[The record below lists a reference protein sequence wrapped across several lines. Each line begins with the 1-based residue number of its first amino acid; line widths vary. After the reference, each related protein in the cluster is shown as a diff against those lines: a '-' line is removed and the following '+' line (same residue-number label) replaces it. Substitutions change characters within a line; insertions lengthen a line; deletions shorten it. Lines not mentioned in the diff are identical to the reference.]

1 MKAETNIPSTQPDS
15 GRQTTT
21 ENPAPAEVGDRV
33 PQRARHR
40 HREILVQL
48 VTITSG
54 VLIALFFDGLV
65 AWNQDR
71 QLVNQARTTIR
82 REIADNLKE
91 LDGMLTS
98 TDGRRRDLQQGL
110 RLANELL
117 FTGKSAVNEFK
128 VTRQLAELN
137 ASGWHTAERT
147 GALAHMAY
155 DEVQRYSRLYALQEI
170 FSAHERRFIERVSAI
185 GGIVAGGDPRKA
197 PREDLQA
204 LRGHL
209 LALHGDLKV
218 EEDLGQTLRQAYLAE
233 LKQ

>member
-1 MKAETNIPSTQPDS
+1 MRTGHDS
-15 GRQTTT
+15 GGVPKTDS
-21 ENPAPAEVGDRV
+21 PAPADTADRP
-33 PQRARHR
+33 PQHARHR
-40 HREILVQL
+40 RREILVQL
-48 VTITSG
+48 VTITAG

-71 QLVNQARTTIR
+71 QLVNEARRTIR
-82 REIADNLKE
+82 REISDNLKE
-91 LDGMLTS
+91 IEGMLAAI
-98 TDGRRRDLQQGL
+98 DGRRRDLQQGL

-117 FTGKSAVNEFK
+117 VTGTSAVNEFR
-128 VTRQLAELN
+128 VTRELAELN

-170 FSAHERRFIERVSAI
+170 FSAHQRRFIERVSAV
-185 GGIVAGGDPRKA
+185 GGIVAGGDPHKA

-209 LALHGDLKV
+209 LALQGDLKV
-218 EEDLGQTLRQAYLAE
+218 EEDLGTTLRQAYLAE
-233 LKQ
+233 LKH